1 MPLAFADQHLKVA
14 APNMANEPRRRMT
27 GAHRSLAPA
36 GPRGIRRAG
45 PFLPRA
51 WPSGCARTCRCR
63 KCLASVREE
72 VLATT
77 KLPMAID
84 FLLAELRHAGI
95 LGSAMARLEHYFTP
109 FQAFVIQES
118 EDERRR
124 FDLRIGLEVL
134 RREAE
139 YRAESPTRQGIF
151 LYQFEALCRNRLG
164 YDRGLE
170 AVARD
175 PAFDATWRDWIRTV
189 RRQIGMVDLAD
200 LIYVHSEYYC
210 SDRAERERAGASSAP
225 TEKLPGART
234 ARLAR
239 LATPLLVLFGEREG
253 RIALA
258 NRRKDPLF
266 LFSSL
271 HRQLGYPEVPR
282 PQPADTEQ
290 ALLPQ
295 LARRLEQLEMR
306 LKLVEEEQRG
316 GIDLTQFYQRP
327 DQDRRRVG
335 RVRRIRL
342 VLGIGRKV
350 AENSAPIAVQRAG
363 SHVVNLLEARVE

>member
-1 MPLAFADQHLKVA
+1 MASDSHQVA
-14 APNMANEPRRRMT
+14 GDAS
-27 GAHRSLAPA
+27 SLAPLGREEYVEQA
-36 GPRGIRRAG
+36 HFFRALG
-45 PFLPRA
+45 ERLRENVPMQEVL
-51 WPSGCARTCRCR
+51 S
-63 KCLASVREE
+63 SVREE

-84 FLLAELRHAGI
+84 FLLAELRHAGV

-109 FQAFVIQES
+109 FQIFVIQES
-118 EDERRR
+118 EEERRR
-124 FDLRIGLEVL
+124 FDLRVGLEVL

-139 YRAESPTRQGIF
+139 YRAESPTRPGLF

-175 PAFDATWRDWIRTV
+175 PAFDATWRDWIRIV

-200 LIYVHSEYYC
+200 LIYVHSEYYHQ
-210 SDRAERERAGASSAP
+210 RAGRSSAP
-225 TEKLPGART
+225 SESEKTGGEDAPARSVGD
-234 ARLAR
+234 ARG
-239 LATPLLVLFGEREG
+239 LVLFGEREG

-282 PQPADTEQ
+282 PQVADAEQ
-290 ALLPQ
+290 ALLPH
-295 LARRLEQLEMR
+295 LARRMEQLETR

-316 GIDLTQFYQRP
+316 GLDLTQFYQRP
-327 DQDRRRVG
+327 EPQPPG
-335 RVRRIRL
+335 
-342 VLGIGRKV
+342 G
-350 AENSAPIAVQRAG
+350 AST
-363 SHVVNLLEARVE
+363 